1 MKFAMVNGERRE
13 PAPGLTGNC
22 TGCDSPTISKCGNI
36 KVHHWAH
43 KSKLE
48 CDPWWENE
56 TEWHRAWKK
65 QFPESWQE
73 IVQRADSGELH
84 RADVKTDKNWVLEFQ
99 YSAINPEERTS
110 RNDFYGNLVWIVN
123 GLRRKRDPIQF
134 FHSLKLIKTIEDK
147 VFKKSYEVI
156 SDKNA
161 LLRDWSNDK
170 SPVFFDF
177 NVPEIIWCLLPRSAE
192 GKVIIAEISRQA
204 FIELHLSNSNAPNDI
219 FGELFQFAAT
229 ATSAEDL
236 FLKFHYKRREEERHR
251 QLMAEEARRRN
262 PYINRRAQFR
272 F

>member
-1 MKFAMVNGERRE
+1 MKFAMVNGERKE
-13 PAPGLTGNC
+13 PSPGLLGIC
-22 TGCDSPTISKCGNI
+22 SGCAQPTVSKCGNI

-56 TEWHRAWKK
+56 TEWHRNWKK
-65 QFPESWQE
+65 HFPEAWQE
-73 IVQRADSGELH
+73 VVHRADSGEFH

-99 YSAINPEERTS
+99 YSAINPAERTS
-110 RNDFYGNLVWIVN
+110 RNDFYDKLVWIVD
-123 GLRRKRDPIQF
+123 GRRRKRDPIQF
-134 FHSLKLIKTIEDK
+134 FQSLKSGKTIEDK
-147 VFKKSYEVI
+147 IVKKVYDVI

-177 NVPEIIWCLLPRSAE
+177 SAPDLIWCLLPRSTE
-192 GKVIIAEISRQA
+192 GNAVVVEIGRQA
-204 FIELHLSNSNAPNDI
+204 FIDLHLSNSISPKDI
-219 FGELFQFAAT
+219 FGELIQFAAT
-229 ATSAEDL
+229 ATSADDL
-236 FLKFHYKRREEERHR
+236 FLKFHYLRRDEERQR

-262 PYINRRAQFR
+262 PYINRRAGFR